1 MPLFVVRDFLG
12 QLRNEVRT
20 FRTWSYE
27 THFTTQDAPE
37 LRNLIHADLADDAT
51 HSRSAIVSTLGPLR
65 TSFFSVDDHRTK
77 FHEHER
83 LAGFTDSLLLI
94 KNGTGRI
101 HLNEDRRHDRDG

>member
-1 MPLFVVRDFLG
+1 MPLFAVRDFLG

-51 HSRSAIVSTLGPLR
+51 HSRSTIVSTLGPLR
-65 TSFFSVDDHRTK
+65 TCFFSVDDHGTK
-77 FHEHER
+77 FHEQER
-83 LAGFTDSLLLI
+83 LAVFTDSLLLI
-94 KNGTGRI
+94 KNRPRGI
-101 HLNEDRRHDRDG
+101 QLNQDRRHNCDG